1 MKSPHYFPGTLVY
14 PALYYEHLHRAK
26 YKMEEPQIFDCT
38 LRENISKCVD
48 IVRGGGVIAFPT
60 DTVYGI
66 GCDPYNDKASERVFV
81 IKGRDLNNPLPV
93 LTATTEDVRNLAH
106 MDSRADLLAERFWPG
121 RLTLVLPLL
130 DSRISSVVVAGAYGS
145 IAVRIPGNKCASEL
159 LSRCRYLVGTSAN
172 KSSEAAATNVD
183 QILSSS
189 LIGIDAILDGGC
201 LVGGGMESTIVDLS
215 KQGPSRII
223 REGAIKSTEIND
235 TLSREG
241 HSY

>member
-38 LRENISKCVD
+38 LKENISKCVD

-106 MDSRADLLAERFWPG
+106 MDSRADLLAERYWPG

-130 DSRISSVVVAGAYGS
+130 DSRISSVVVAGANGS

-172 KSSEAAATNVD
+172 KSSEAAATNMD

-201 LVGGGMESTIVDLS
+201 LVDGGMESTIVDLS
-215 KQGPSRII
+215 KQGPSHII
-223 REGAIKSTEIND
+223 REGAIKSTEIYD

-241 HSY
+241 LSY

>member
-1 MKSPHYFPGTLVY
+1 
-14 PALYYEHLHRAK
+14 
-26 YKMEEPQIFDCT
+26 MEEPQIFDCT
-38 LRENISKCVD
+38 LTENISKSID

-66 GCDPYNDKASERVFV
+66 GCDPYNDEASKRVFV
-81 IKGRDLNNPLPV
+81 IKGRHLNNPLPV
-93 LTATTEDVRNLAH
+93 LTATTEYVRDLAH
-106 MDSRADLLAERFWPG
+106 MDSRADLLAGRYWPG

-130 DSRISSVVVAGAYGS
+130 DSRISSVVVAGANES

-159 LSRCRYLVGTSAN
+159 LSRCRYLTGTSAN

-189 LIGIDAILDGGC
+189 LIGIDAILDGGYI
-201 LVGGGMESTIVDLS
+201 VDGGIESTIVDLS
-215 KQGPSRII
+215 KQGPLRII
-223 REGAIKSTEIND
+223 REGAIKSTEIYD

-241 HSY
+241 LSY